1 MPSNNETTTKFK
13 VDISELKK
21 GIQEANRQIRLANS
35 EFKAATSGMDNWSKS
50 ADGVSAK
57 ITQLNSVLTA
67 QKSKLEIL
75 ERQYELVKREQGEN
89 SKGAEELRIKIN
101 NQKAVIGDT
110 EKQLR
115 NYNSKLEEIKTS
127 SKEAAKAE
135 EQEITTLDKLKNKIS
150 EQENELDRLKEK
162 YANIVLEQGNN
173 SQSAQDLAREIETLS
188 DKLNDN
194 RTKLSEAE
202 KSADDFDNA
211 IKAVDENTGNTSNG
225 FTVMKGVLSDLISSG
240 VKLAIQGFKDLASS
254 IKSAYDEFDE
264 GYDNIIR
271 ATGATGDNAKDLEA
285 SYKNVAKTVKGD
297 FDNIGSTV
305 GEVNTR
311 FGYTGK
317 QLEETTVAFMKFAD
331 ITGTDSVQAVKLVS
345 RAMGDA
351 GIKSEDYGKVLDE
364 LATAAQASGISVDRL
379 TDNLTKYGAPM
390 RALGFDTQESIAI
403 FSSWEKAGVNT
414 ETAFSGMKKAISNW
428 SKEGKDAKK
437 EFKKTLDEI
446 EKTPDIATA
455 TTKAIETF
463 GTKAGPDLADAI
475 KGGRFA
481 YSDFL
486 DIVKNSGGTVE
497 NTYEQTQNGFDKI
510 NLAAQS
516 LKADVGKA
524 FKNMIDE
531 YAPEIEK
538 AVEKIKEIISGLMR
552 KITED
557 ILPKVKEALKWIS
570 EHLPEIEAGAVGIAV
585 AFATWKFVS
594 LITAV
599 STALAGMSAAEVLA
613 AAKTWLLNTA
623 LMANPIGLIVAAIAG
638 LIAAFVILWNKSE
651 AFRNFWIGLWENIK
665 ETVAPALDKV
675 KEVFT
680 KIWEVI
686 QPVVEQIKALF
697 NTALTEIKDMFL
709 SAWEM
714 IKAIWD
720 FVAPYFSALWENI
733 KSIFS
738 VVSEV
743 LGRFFTAAWEA
754 IKAIWNVVA
763 PYFSAIWESI
773 KNIFSV
779 EKTVLSGFFSA
790 AWEAVK
796 AVWNVVTGYFKM
808 IWDNIKAIFSVVTNV
823 FRGNFSG
830 AWEAVKSI
838 WNNVTG
844 YFQSV
849 WENIKNVFSAVISF
863 FKNSFSSA
871 WEAVKQVFSNVG
883 NFFDGVW
890 NTIKNKFSAIG
901 TAIGDAIGYAFKTA
915 INAVIGMV
923 ENGLNFIPN
932 AVNGALN
939 LINKLPGVEIPPL
952 ALFSLPRLAQG
963 GVLKKGQVGLLE
975 GSGAEAVV
983 PLEKNTYWLDEI
995 ADRLN
1000 SKINGTGGYL
1010 SQSVHNSTVNNFY
1023 QTNNSPKA
1031 LSRLEI
1037 YRQSK
1042 NLLAMKR

>member
-1 MPSNNETTTKFK
+1 MPNNNETTTKFK

-35 EFKAATSGMDNWSKS
+35 EFKAATAGMDNWPKS

-57 ITQLNSVLTA
+57 ITQLNAVLTA
-67 QKSKLEIL
+67 QKTKLESL
-75 ERQYELVKREQGEN
+75 EKQYKLVVQEQGEN
-89 SKGAEELRIKIN
+89 SRGAEELRIKIN
-101 NQKAVIGDT
+101 NQKAVVGET

-115 NYNSKLEEIKTS
+115 SYNAKLEDIQS
-127 SKEAAKAE
+127 ASKETAKAE
-135 EQEITTLDKLKNKIS
+135 EQEISTLDKLKNKIS
-150 EQENELDRLKEK
+150 EQENELEKLKDK
-162 YANIVLEQGNN
+162 YANVVLEQGNN
-173 SQSAQDLAREIETLS
+173 SKSAQDLAREIETLS
-188 DKLNDN
+188 SQLNDN

-297 FDNIGSTV
+297 FGNIGSTV

-510 NLAAQS
+510 NLATQS
-516 LKADVGKA
+516 LKADVGEA

-651 AFRNFWIGLWENIK
+651 AFRNFWISLWESITLWVSNTVTQIGEFFTNLWNDIK
-665 ETVAPALDKV
+665 ETFAPVVQWFKDIFTKAWNVIKEAWSKV
-675 KEVFT
+675 KEFFSGVWNGITAVFLIVGT
-680 KIWEVI
+680 WFGNK
-686 QPVVEQIKALF
+686 F
-697 NTALTEIKDMFL
+697 TE
-709 SAWEM
+709 AWT
-714 IKAIWD
+714 
-720 FVAPYFSALWENI
+720 NI
-733 KSIFS
+733 KNAFS
-738 VVSEV
+738 
-743 LGRFFTAAWEA
+743 
-754 IKAIWNVVA
+754 
-763 PYFSAIWESI
+763 
-773 KNIFSV
+773 SV
-779 EKTVLSGFFSA
+779 KSFFSG
-790 AWEAVK
+790 
-796 AVWNVVTGYFKM
+796 VWN
-808 IWDNIKAIFSVVTNV
+808 S
-823 FRGNFSG
+823 
-830 AWEAVKSI
+830 
-838 WNNVTG
+838 
-844 YFQSV
+844 
-849 WENIKNVFSAVISF
+849 IKNVFDSVVSF
-863 FKNSFSSA
+863 FKNAFLSA
-871 WEAVKQVFSNVG
+871 WEAVKQVFANVG
-883 NFFDGVW
+883 NFFGGIWD
-890 NTIKNKFSAIG
+890 TIKNKFSTIG

-915 INAVIGMV
+915 INAVIGIV

-932 AVNGALN
+932 AINGALH
-939 LINKLPGVEIPPL
+939 LINKLPGVEIPSIP
-952 ALFSLPRLAQG
+952 LFSLPRLAQG
-963 GVLKKGQVGLLE
+963 GVLKKGQIGLLE
-975 GSGAEAVV
+975 GSGAEAVI

-1000 SKINGTGGYL
+1000 SKMNRSDGYL

-1023 QTNNSPKA
+1023 QTNHSPKA

>member
-1 MPSNNETTTKFK
+1 MPNNNETTTKFK

-35 EFKAATSGMDNWSKS
+35 EFKAATAGMDDWSKS

-57 ITQLNSVLTA
+57 ITQLNAVLTA
-67 QKSKLEIL
+67 QKTKLESL
-75 ERQYELVKREQGEN
+75 EKQYELVVQEQGEN
-89 SKGAEELRIKIN
+89 SRGAEELRIKIN
-101 NQKAVIGDT
+101 NQKAVVGET

-115 NYNSKLEEIKTS
+115 SYNAKLEDIQS
-127 SKEAAKAE
+127 ASKETAKAE
-135 EQEITTLDKLKNKIS
+135 EQEISTLDKLKNKIS
-150 EQENELDRLKEK
+150 EQENELEKLKDK
-162 YANIVLEQGNN
+162 YANVVLEQGNN
-173 SQSAQDLAREIETLS
+173 SKSAQDLAREIETLS
-188 DKLNDN
+188 SQLNDN

-297 FDNIGSTV
+297 FGNIGSTV

-510 NLAAQS
+510 NLATQS
-516 LKADVGKA
+516 LKADVGEA

-651 AFRNFWIGLWENIK
+651 AFRNFWISLWESITLWVSNTVTQIGEFFTNLWNDIK
-665 ETVAPALDKV
+665 ETFAPVVQWFKDIFTKAWNVIKEAWSKV
-675 KEVFT
+675 KEFFSGVWNGITAVFLIVGT
-680 KIWEVI
+680 WFGNK
-686 QPVVEQIKALF
+686 F
-697 NTALTEIKDMFL
+697 TE
-709 SAWEM
+709 AWT
-714 IKAIWD
+714 
-720 FVAPYFSALWENI
+720 NI
-733 KSIFS
+733 KNAFS
-738 VVSEV
+738 
-743 LGRFFTAAWEA
+743 
-754 IKAIWNVVA
+754 
-763 PYFSAIWESI
+763 
-773 KNIFSV
+773 SV
-779 EKTVLSGFFSA
+779 KSFFSG
-790 AWEAVK
+790 
-796 AVWNVVTGYFKM
+796 VWN
-808 IWDNIKAIFSVVTNV
+808 S
-823 FRGNFSG
+823 
-830 AWEAVKSI
+830 
-838 WNNVTG
+838 
-844 YFQSV
+844 
-849 WENIKNVFSAVISF
+849 IKNVFDSVVSF
-863 FKNSFSSA
+863 FKNAFLSA
-871 WEAVKQVFSNVG
+871 WEAVKQVFANVG
-883 NFFDGVW
+883 NFFGGIWD
-890 NTIKNKFSAIG
+890 TIKNKFSTIG

-915 INAVIGMV
+915 INAVIGIV

-932 AVNGALN
+932 AINGALH
-939 LINKLPGVEIPPL
+939 LINKLPGVEIPSIP
-952 ALFSLPRLAQG
+952 LFSLPRLAQG
-963 GVLKKGQVGLLE
+963 GVLKKGQIGLLE
-975 GSGAEAVV
+975 GSGAEAVI

-1000 SKINGTGGYL
+1000 SKMNRSDGYL

-1023 QTNNSPKA
+1023 QTNHSPKA

>member
-1 MPSNNETTTKFK
+1 MPNNNETTTKFK

-75 ERQYELVKREQGEN
+75 ERQYELVAREQGEN

-127 SKEAAKAE
+127 NKETAKAE
-135 EQEITTLDKLKNKIS
+135 EQEISTLDKLKNKIS
-150 EQENELDRLKEK
+150 EQENELGKLKDK
-162 YANIVLEQGNN
+162 YANVVLEQGNN
-173 SQSAQDLAREIETLS
+173 SKSAQDLAREIETLS
-188 DKLNDN
+188 SQLNDN

-297 FDNIGSTV
+297 FGNIGSTV

-455 TTKAIETF
+455 TTKAIEAF

-516 LKADVGKA
+516 LKADVGEA

-651 AFRNFWIGLWENIK
+651 TFRNFWIGLWEKIK
-665 ETVAPALDKV
+665 ETVAPVFEKI

-686 QPVVEQIKALF
+686 QPIIEQIKAFLGNAF
-697 NTALTEIKDMFL
+697 TEIKDMF
-709 SAWEM
+709 S
-714 IKAIWD
+714 
-720 FVAPYFSALWENI
+720 S
-733 KSIFS
+733 
-738 VVSEV
+738 
-743 LGRFFTAAWEA
+743 AWEA

-779 EKTVLSGFFSA
+779 VKTVLSGFFSA

-796 AVWNVVTGYFKM
+796 TVWNVVTGYFKM

-849 WENIKNVFSAVISF
+849 WENIKNVFSSVISF

-871 WEAVKQVFSNVG
+871 WEVVKQVFSNVG

-915 INAVIGMV
+915 INAVIDMV

-932 AVNGALN
+932 AINGALN

>member
-1 MPSNNETTTKFK
+1 MPNNNETTTKFK

-35 EFKAATSGMDNWSKS
+35 EFKAATAGMDNWPKS

-57 ITQLNSVLTA
+57 ITQLNAVLTA
-67 QKSKLEIL
+67 QKTKLESL
-75 ERQYELVKREQGEN
+75 EKQYELVVQEQGEN
-89 SKGAEELRIKIN
+89 SRGAEELRIKIN
-101 NQKAVIGDT
+101 NQKAVVGET

-115 NYNSKLEEIKTS
+115 SYNAKLEDIQS
-127 SKEAAKAE
+127 ASKETAKAE
-135 EQEITTLDKLKNKIS
+135 EQEISTLDKLKNKIS
-150 EQENELDRLKEK
+150 EQENELEKLKDK
-162 YANIVLEQGNN
+162 YANVVLEQGNN
-173 SQSAQDLAREIETLS
+173 SKSAQDLAREIETLS
-188 DKLNDN
+188 SQLNDN

-297 FDNIGSTV
+297 FGNIGSTV

-510 NLAAQS
+510 NLATQS
-516 LKADVGKA
+516 LKADVGEA

-651 AFRNFWIGLWENIK
+651 AFRNFWISLWESITLWVSNTVTQIGEFFTNLWNDIK
-665 ETVAPALDKV
+665 ETFAPVVQWFKDIFTKAWNVIKEAWSKV
-675 KEVFT
+675 KEFFSGVWNGITAVFLIVGT
-680 KIWEVI
+680 WFGNK
-686 QPVVEQIKALF
+686 F
-697 NTALTEIKDMFL
+697 TE
-709 SAWEM
+709 AWT
-714 IKAIWD
+714 
-720 FVAPYFSALWENI
+720 NI
-733 KSIFS
+733 KNAFS
-738 VVSEV
+738 
-743 LGRFFTAAWEA
+743 
-754 IKAIWNVVA
+754 
-763 PYFSAIWESI
+763 
-773 KNIFSV
+773 SV
-779 EKTVLSGFFSA
+779 KSFFSG
-790 AWEAVK
+790 
-796 AVWNVVTGYFKM
+796 VWN
-808 IWDNIKAIFSVVTNV
+808 S
-823 FRGNFSG
+823 
-830 AWEAVKSI
+830 
-838 WNNVTG
+838 
-844 YFQSV
+844 
-849 WENIKNVFSAVISF
+849 IKNVFDSVVSF
-863 FKNSFSSA
+863 FKNAFLSA
-871 WEAVKQVFSNVG
+871 WEAVKQVFANVG
-883 NFFDGVW
+883 NFFGGIWD
-890 NTIKNKFSAIG
+890 TIKNKFSTIG

-915 INAVIGMV
+915 INAVIGIV

-932 AVNGALN
+932 AINGALH
-939 LINKLPGVEIPPL
+939 LINKLPGVEIPSIP
-952 ALFSLPRLAQG
+952 LFSLPRLAQG
-963 GVLKKGQVGLLE
+963 GVLKKGQIGLLE
-975 GSGAEAVV
+975 GSGAEAVI

-1000 SKINGTGGYL
+1000 SKMNRSDGYL

-1023 QTNNSPKA
+1023 QTNHSPKA

>member
-1 MPSNNETTTKFK
+1 MPNNNETTTKFK

-35 EFKAATSGMDNWSKS
+35 EFKAATAGMDDWSKS

-57 ITQLNSVLTA
+57 ITQLNAVLTA
-67 QKSKLEIL
+67 QKTKLESL
-75 ERQYELVKREQGEN
+75 EKQYELVVQEQGEN
-89 SKGAEELRIKIN
+89 SRGAEELRIKIN
-101 NQKAVIGDT
+101 NQKAVVGET

-115 NYNSKLEEIKTS
+115 SYNAKLEDIQS
-127 SKEAAKAE
+127 ASKETAKAE
-135 EQEITTLDKLKNKIS
+135 EQEISTLDKLKNKIS
-150 EQENELDRLKEK
+150 EQENELEKLKDK
-162 YANIVLEQGNN
+162 YANVVLEQGNN
-173 SQSAQDLAREIETLS
+173 SKSAQDLAREIETLS
-188 DKLNDN
+188 SQLNDN

-297 FDNIGSTV
+297 FGNIGSTV

-428 SKEGKDAKK
+428 SKEGNDAKK

-455 TTKAIETF
+455 TTKAIEAF

-516 LKADVGKA
+516 LKADVGEA

-585 AFATWKFVS
+585 AFTTWKFVS

-638 LIAAFVILWNKSE
+638 LVTAFVILWNKSE
-651 AFRNFWIGLWENIK
+651 AFRNFWTGLWESITLWVSNTVTQIGEFFTNLWNDIK
-665 ETVAPALDKV
+665 ETFAPVIQWFKDIFSKAWNVIKEAWSKV
-675 KEVFT
+675 KEFFSGVWNGITAVFLIVGT
-680 KIWEVI
+680 WFGNK
-686 QPVVEQIKALF
+686 F
-697 NTALTEIKDMFL
+697 TE
-709 SAWEM
+709 AWT
-714 IKAIWD
+714 
-720 FVAPYFSALWENI
+720 NI
-733 KSIFS
+733 KNAFS
-738 VVSEV
+738 
-743 LGRFFTAAWEA
+743 
-754 IKAIWNVVA
+754 
-763 PYFSAIWESI
+763 
-773 KNIFSV
+773 SV
-779 EKTVLSGFFSA
+779 KSFFSG
-790 AWEAVK
+790 
-796 AVWNVVTGYFKM
+796 VWN
-808 IWDNIKAIFSVVTNV
+808 S
-823 FRGNFSG
+823 
-830 AWEAVKSI
+830 
-838 WNNVTG
+838 
-844 YFQSV
+844 
-849 WENIKNVFSAVISF
+849 IKNVFDSVVSF
-863 FKNSFSSA
+863 FKNAFLSA
-871 WEAVKQVFSNVG
+871 WEAVKQVFANVG
-883 NFFDGVW
+883 NFFGGIWD
-890 NTIKNKFSAIG
+890 TIKNKFSTIG

-915 INAVIGMV
+915 INAVIGIV

-932 AVNGALN
+932 AINGALH
-939 LINKLPGVEIPPL
+939 LINKLPGVEIPSIP
-952 ALFSLPRLAQG
+952 LFSLPRLAQG
-963 GVLKKGQVGLLE
+963 GVLKKGQIGLLE
-975 GSGAEAVV
+975 GSGAEAVI

-1000 SKINGTGGYL
+1000 SKMNRSDGYL

-1023 QTNNSPKA
+1023 QTNHSPKA

>member
-1 MPSNNETTTKFK
+1 MPNNNETTTKFK

-35 EFKAATSGMDNWSKS
+35 EFKAATAGMDDWSKS

-67 QKSKLEIL
+67 QKTKLESL
-75 ERQYELVKREQGEN
+75 EKQYELVVQEQGEN
-89 SKGAEELRIKIN
+89 SRGAEELRIKIN
-101 NQKAVIGDT
+101 NQKAVVGET

-115 NYNSKLEEIKTS
+115 SYNAKLEDIQS
-127 SKEAAKAE
+127 ASKETAKAE
-135 EQEITTLDKLKNKIS
+135 EQEISTLDKLKNKIS
-150 EQENELDRLKEK
+150 EQENELEKLKDK
-162 YANIVLEQGNN
+162 YANVVLEQGNN
-173 SQSAQDLAREIETLS
+173 SKSAQDLAREIETLS
-188 DKLNDN
+188 SQLNDN

-297 FDNIGSTV
+297 FGNIGSTV

-516 LKADVGKA
+516 LKADVGEA

-638 LIAAFVILWNKSE
+638 LVTAFVILWNKSE
-651 AFRNFWIGLWENIK
+651 AFRNFWTGLWESITLWVSNTVTQIGEFFTNLWNDIK
-665 ETVAPALDKV
+665 ETFAPVIQWFKDIFSKAWNVIKEAWSKV
-675 KEVFT
+675 KEFFSGVWNGITAVFLIVGT
-680 KIWEVI
+680 WFGNK
-686 QPVVEQIKALF
+686 F
-697 NTALTEIKDMFL
+697 TE
-709 SAWEM
+709 AWT
-714 IKAIWD
+714 
-720 FVAPYFSALWENI
+720 NI
-733 KSIFS
+733 KNAFS
-738 VVSEV
+738 
-743 LGRFFTAAWEA
+743 
-754 IKAIWNVVA
+754 
-763 PYFSAIWESI
+763 
-773 KNIFSV
+773 SV
-779 EKTVLSGFFSA
+779 KSFFSG
-790 AWEAVK
+790 
-796 AVWNVVTGYFKM
+796 VWN
-808 IWDNIKAIFSVVTNV
+808 S
-823 FRGNFSG
+823 
-830 AWEAVKSI
+830 
-838 WNNVTG
+838 
-844 YFQSV
+844 
-849 WENIKNVFSAVISF
+849 IKNVFDSVVSF
-863 FKNSFSSA
+863 FKNAFLSA
-871 WEAVKQVFSNVG
+871 WEAVKQVFANVG
-883 NFFDGVW
+883 NFFGGIWD
-890 NTIKNKFSAIG
+890 TIKNKFSTIG

-915 INAVIGMV
+915 INAVIGIV

-932 AVNGALN
+932 AINGALH
-939 LINKLPGVEIPPL
+939 LINKLPGVEIPSIP
-952 ALFSLPRLAQG
+952 LFSLPRLAQG
-963 GVLKKGQVGLLE
+963 GVLKKGQIGLLE
-975 GSGAEAVV
+975 GSGAEAVI

-1000 SKINGTGGYL
+1000 SKMNRSDGYL

-1023 QTNNSPKA
+1023 QTNHSPKA

>member
-1 MPSNNETTTKFK
+1 MPNNNETTTKFK

-35 EFKAATSGMDNWSKS
+35 EFKAATAGMDDWSKS

-57 ITQLNSVLTA
+57 ITQLNAVLTA
-67 QKSKLEIL
+67 QKTKLESL
-75 ERQYELVKREQGEN
+75 EKQYKLVVQEQGEN
-89 SKGAEELRIKIN
+89 SRGAEELRIKIN
-101 NQKAVIGDT
+101 NQKAVVGET

-115 NYNSKLEEIKTS
+115 SYNAKLEDIQS
-127 SKEAAKAE
+127 ASKETAKAE
-135 EQEITTLDKLKNKIS
+135 EQEISTLDKLKNKIS
-150 EQENELDRLKEK
+150 EQENELGKLKDK
-162 YANIVLEQGNN
+162 YANVVLEQGNN
-173 SQSAQDLAREIETLS
+173 SKSAQDLAREIETLS
-188 DKLNDN
+188 SQLNDN

-297 FDNIGSTV
+297 FGNIGSTV

-516 LKADVGKA
+516 LKADVGEA

-638 LIAAFVILWNKSE
+638 LVTAFVILWNKSE
-651 AFRNFWIGLWENIK
+651 AFRNFWTGLWESITLWVSNTVTQIGEFFTNLWNDIK
-665 ETVAPALDKV
+665 ETFAPVIQWFKDIFSKAWNVIKEAWSKV
-675 KEVFT
+675 KEFFSGVWNGITAVFLIVGT
-680 KIWEVI
+680 WFGNK
-686 QPVVEQIKALF
+686 F
-697 NTALTEIKDMFL
+697 TE
-709 SAWEM
+709 AWT
-714 IKAIWD
+714 
-720 FVAPYFSALWENI
+720 NI
-733 KSIFS
+733 KNAFS
-738 VVSEV
+738 
-743 LGRFFTAAWEA
+743 
-754 IKAIWNVVA
+754 
-763 PYFSAIWESI
+763 
-773 KNIFSV
+773 SV
-779 EKTVLSGFFSA
+779 KSFFSG
-790 AWEAVK
+790 
-796 AVWNVVTGYFKM
+796 VWN
-808 IWDNIKAIFSVVTNV
+808 S
-823 FRGNFSG
+823 
-830 AWEAVKSI
+830 
-838 WNNVTG
+838 
-844 YFQSV
+844 
-849 WENIKNVFSAVISF
+849 IKNVFDSVVSF
-863 FKNSFSSA
+863 FKNAFLSA
-871 WEAVKQVFSNVG
+871 WEAVKQVFANVG
-883 NFFDGVW
+883 NFFGGIWD
-890 NTIKNKFSAIG
+890 TIKNKFSTIG
-901 TAIGDAIGYAFKTA
+901 AAIGDAIGYAFKTA
-915 INAVIGMV
+915 INAVIGIV

-932 AVNGALN
+932 AINGALH
-939 LINKLPGVEIPPL
+939 LINKLPGVEIPSIP
-952 ALFSLPRLAQG
+952 LFSLPRLAQG
-963 GVLKKGQVGLLE
+963 GVLKKGQIGLLE
-975 GSGAEAVV
+975 GSGAEAVI

-1000 SKINGTGGYL
+1000 SKMNRSDGYL

-1023 QTNNSPKA
+1023 QTNHSPKA

>member
-1 MPSNNETTTKFK
+1 MPNNNETTTKFK

-35 EFKAATSGMDNWSKS
+35 EFKAATAGMDDWSKS

-57 ITQLNSVLTA
+57 ITQLNAVLTA
-67 QKSKLEIL
+67 QKTKLESL
-75 ERQYELVKREQGEN
+75 EKQYELVVQEQGEN
-89 SKGAEELRIKIN
+89 SRGAEELRIKIN
-101 NQKAVIGDT
+101 NQKAVVGET

-115 NYNSKLEEIKTS
+115 SYNAKLEDIQS
-127 SKEAAKAE
+127 ASKETAKAE
-135 EQEITTLDKLKNKIS
+135 EQEISTLDKLKNKIS
-150 EQENELDRLKEK
+150 EQENELGKLKDK
-162 YANIVLEQGNN
+162 YANVVLEQGNN
-173 SQSAQDLAREIETLS
+173 SKSAQDLAREIETLS
-188 DKLNDN
+188 SQLNDN

-297 FDNIGSTV
+297 FGNIGSTV

-428 SKEGKDAKK
+428 SKEGKNAKK

-446 EKTPDIATA
+446 EKAPDIATA
-455 TTKAIETF
+455 TTKAIEAF

-510 NLAAQS
+510 NLATQS
-516 LKADVGKA
+516 LKADVGEA

-570 EHLPEIEAGAVGIAV
+570 EHLPE
-585 AFATWKFVS
+585 
-594 LITAV
+594 
-599 STALAGMSAAEVLA
+599 
-613 AAKTWLLNTA
+613 
-623 LMANPIGLIVAAIAG
+623 
-638 LIAAFVILWNKSE
+638 
-651 AFRNFWIGLWENIK
+651 
-665 ETVAPALDKV
+665 
-675 KEVFT
+675 
-680 KIWEVI
+680 
-686 QPVVEQIKALF
+686 
-697 NTALTEIKDMFL
+697 
-709 SAWEM
+709 
-714 IKAIWD
+714 
-720 FVAPYFSALWENI
+720 
-733 KSIFS
+733 
-738 VVSEV
+738 
-743 LGRFFTAAWEA
+743 
-754 IKAIWNVVA
+754 
-763 PYFSAIWESI
+763 
-773 KNIFSV
+773 
-779 EKTVLSGFFSA
+779 
-790 AWEAVK
+790 
-796 AVWNVVTGYFKM
+796 
-808 IWDNIKAIFSVVTNV
+808 
-823 FRGNFSG
+823 
-830 AWEAVKSI
+830 
-838 WNNVTG
+838 
-844 YFQSV
+844 
-849 WENIKNVFSAVISF
+849 
-863 FKNSFSSA
+863 
-871 WEAVKQVFSNVG
+871 
-883 NFFDGVW
+883 
-890 NTIKNKFSAIG
+890 
-901 TAIGDAIGYAFKTA
+901 
-915 INAVIGMV
+915 
-923 ENGLNFIPN
+923 
-932 AVNGALN
+932 
-939 LINKLPGVEIPPL
+939 
-952 ALFSLPRLAQG
+952 
-963 GVLKKGQVGLLE
+963 
-975 GSGAEAVV
+975 
-983 PLEKNTYWLDEI
+983 
-995 ADRLN
+995 
-1000 SKINGTGGYL
+1000 
-1010 SQSVHNSTVNNFY
+1010 
-1023 QTNNSPKA
+1023 
-1031 LSRLEI
+1031 
-1037 YRQSK
+1037 
-1042 NLLAMKR
+1042 

>member
-1 MPSNNETTTKFK
+1 MPKNETTTKFK

-35 EFKAATSGMDNWSKS
+35 EFKAATAGMDDWSKS

-67 QKSKLEIL
+67 QKSKLENL
-75 ERQYELVKREQGEN
+75 EKQYELVVHEQGEN

-101 NQKAVIGDT
+101 NQKAVVGET

-127 SKEAAKAE
+127 SEKVANAE
-135 EQEITTLDKLKNKIS
+135 EQEISTLDKLKNKIS
-150 EQENELDRLKEK
+150 EQENELEKLKDK
-162 YANIVLEQGNN
+162 YANVVLEQGNN

-188 DKLNDN
+188 GQLNDN
-194 RTKLSEAE
+194 RTELSEAE
-202 KSADDFDNA
+202 KSADEFDGT
-211 IKAVDENTGNTSNG
+211 IKDVDEDTKKTNDG
-225 FTVMKGVLSDLISSG
+225 FSVMKGALSDLISSG
-240 VKLAIQGFKDLASS
+240 IKLAIDKFKELASAV
-254 IKSAYDEFDE
+254 KEAYDEFDS
-264 GYDNIIR
+264 GYDNLIK
-271 ATGATGDNAKDLEA
+271 ATGATGETAQDLTN

-297 FDNIGSTV
+297 FGNIGSTV

-311 FGYTGK
+311 FGYTGN
-317 QLEETTVAFMKFAD
+317 QLEETTVAFMKFAE
-331 ITGTDSVQAVKLVS
+331 ITGTDSVQAVQLVS

-351 GIKSEDYGKVLDE
+351 GIKSDDYGKVLDE
-364 LATAAQASGISVDRL
+364 LAIAAQASGISVDKL

-428 SKEGKDAKK
+428 SKEGTDAKK
-437 EFKKTLDEI
+437 EFRKTLDEI

-455 TTKAIETF
+455 TTKAIEVF

-475 KGGRFA
+475 KGSRFT

-497 NTYEQTQNGFDKI
+497 NTYQQTQDGFDKI
-510 NLAAQS
+510 TLATQG
-516 LKADVGKA
+516 LKADVGNA

-531 YAPEIEK
+531 YAPDIEN
-538 AVEKIKEIISGLMR
+538 AIEKIKEIINQF
-552 KITED
+552 IQTFVEN
-557 ILPKVKEALKWIS
+557 ILPKIKTALSWIS
-570 EHLPEIEAGAVGIAV
+570 EHLPEIEAGVVGIAV

-594 LITAV
+594 LITAI
-599 STALAGMSAAEVLA
+599 STALAGMSAAEILA
-613 AAKTWLLNTA
+613 TAKTWLLNTA
-623 LMANPIGLIVAAIAG
+623 LMANPIGLIIAAIAG
-638 LIAAFVILWNKSE
+638 LVAAFVILWNKSE
-651 AFRNFWIGLWENIK
+651 TFRNFWIGLWEKIK
-665 ETVAPALDKV
+665 ETVTPVFEKI

-680 KIWEVI
+680 KVWEVI
-686 QPVVEQIKALF
+686 QPIIEQIKTFLGNAF
-697 NTALTEIKDMFL
+697 TEIKDMFS
-709 SAWEM
+709 SAWEA

-720 FVAPYFSALWENI
+720 FVAPYFSAIWENI
-733 KSIFS
+733 KSTFS
-738 VVSEV
+738 VVKEV
-743 LGRFFTAAWEA
+743 LGKFFT
-754 IKAIWNVVA
+754 VA
-763 PYFSAIWESI
+763 WESI
-773 KNIFSV
+773 KVVWDIAVKYFTLIWENIKAVFSV
-779 EKTVLSGFFSA
+779 VKTVLSGFFNV
-790 AWEAVK
+790 AWEMIK
-796 AVWNVVTGYFKM
+796 AIWNNVTGYFKM
-808 IWDNIKAIFSVVTNV
+808 IWNNIKAIFSVVASV
-823 FRGNFSG
+823 FRGDFSG
-830 AWEAVKSI
+830 AWEGIKSI
-838 WNNVTG
+838 WNNVIG
-844 YFQSV
+844 YFQTV
-849 WENIKNVFSAVISF
+849 WNGIRNVFAAVVSF
-863 FKNSFSSA
+863 FKDSFSNA
-871 WEAVKQVFSNVG
+871 WNAVKSIFANVG
-883 NFFDGVW
+883 DFFGGVW
-890 NTIKNKFSAIG
+890 DTIKNKFSTIG

-932 AVNGALN
+932 AVNGALH
-939 LINKLPGVEIPPL
+939 LINKLPGVEIPSIP
-952 ALFSLPRLAQG
+952 LFSLPRLAQG
-963 GVLKKGQVGLLE
+963 GVLKKGQIGLLE
-975 GSGAEAVV
+975 GSGAEAVI

-1000 SKINGTGGYL
+1000 SKMNRSDGYL

-1023 QTNNSPKA
+1023 QTNHSPKA